1 LLKKL
6 NINQKI
12 EIMKKLILLAVGA
25 VLVQQAAKYF
35 NIKSVEDLKA
45 SLADLKDLLLPKL
58 SMN

>member
-1 LLKKL
+1 
-6 NINQKI
+6 
-12 EIMKKLILLAVGA
+12 MKKLILLAVGV

-45 SLADLKDLLLPKL
+45 SLGDLKELLLPKL